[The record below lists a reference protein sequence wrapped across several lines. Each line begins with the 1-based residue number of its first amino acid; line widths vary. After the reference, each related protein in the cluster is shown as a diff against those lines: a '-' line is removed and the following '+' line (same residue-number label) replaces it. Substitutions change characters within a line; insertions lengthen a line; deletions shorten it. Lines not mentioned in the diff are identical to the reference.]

1 MTATRKQLTSDAA
14 GARTPRGRLF
24 WKYLAS
30 FVTVT
35 AVALIASVSIDGWFS
50 YREQKRLLI
59 SVQRQQADAAAA
71 TIGQFVDEIRHGLGW
86 LVQLPPSAVKSVDP
100 RIDAIR
106 VMRLNPAIAEI
117 AVLNAAGREQ
127 IRVSRN
133 VRDTIGSQADL
144 SGSAAFA
151 TAKAS
156 CVFYGPVYFFRE
168 TEPYMTL
175 AIASEDKD
183 PVVIVAEVN
192 LRFVWEVVSRIK
204 VGKGGEA
211 YVVDRQGLLVA
222 HPDLRQALQKRNL
235 SAQPQVRAA
244 LAGDMTAVGERVDA
258 LSGQNVLSAYAMVPA
273 MGWPVFVQLPIDE
286 AYAPIYA
293 SILRSAVLLVVL
305 LACAV
310 VVALVFSR
318 RMTGPINALSQGA
331 ARIGGGHL
339 DQRIS
344 IRTGDELEDLGNE
357 FNRMAAR
364 LQESYATL
372 EQRVVE
378 RTAELALARDQA
390 MAEHADAL
398 RARKIAE
405 TANEAKSRFLAVIS
419 HEIRT
424 PLNGVLG
431 VLQLFQESEPASD
444 QRRLLNNAM
453 MSGETLIALIDGVLD
468 YARLESGAEAVELRP
483 FDVRRHI
490 DATVSLMRPQVE
502 AKGLAFLSN
511 IEIPDDTIVNGDPAK
526 LTRILFNLLSNAIK
540 FTPSGS
546 IQLNAALAADSVGAE
561 HLIVTVVDSGIG
573 IAPDMQ
579 QRIFAD
585 FTQADDSIA
594 RRFGGTGLGLAIS
607 RRLAVL
613 MSGALTV
620 DSRLGAGSTFR
631 LELPVIRAQSTQ
643 PMPEVAHA
651 SRVLS
656 VLVVDDDPINRDVA
670 EAMLRKLGH
679 RPSVAPDGKAAVAAC
694 GQDRFDVIL
703 MDIHMPGMSGFDTSA
718 AILALE
724 GESKPRIIALT
735 ADISK
740 DNQARM
746 EQSGISAMLGKPIL
760 IEALRHAIGT
770 ANDEASRASPS
781 KPPGLIDGAY
791 LTAQIEL
798 LGAKRIHALRQL
810 FADTAAGLVSDIES
824 AKASADHSALRHA
837 VHQLGSAAAALALAD
852 LFARC
857 SDIEQDI
864 LSGTV
869 DFSAIDEL
877 SDLQR
882 WSLDAF
888 DTELARLQEKSEA
901 LG

>member
-14 GARTPRGRLF
+14 GARAPRGRLF

-30 FVTVT
+30 FVMVT
-35 AVALIASVSIDGWFS
+35 AVALVASVSIDGWFS

-71 TIGQFVDEIRHGLGW
+71 AIGQFVDEIRHELGW
-86 LVQLPPSAVKSVDP
+86 LVQLPPGMVKSVDP

-127 IRVSRN
+127 VRVSRN
-133 VRDTIGSQADL
+133 VRDTIGSQLDL

-156 CVFYGPVYFFRE
+156 GVFYGPVYFFRE

-183 PVVIVAEVN
+183 PVIIVAEVN

-204 VGKGGEA
+204 VGERGEA
-211 YVVDRQGLLVA
+211 YVVDRRGRVVA
-222 HPDLRQALQKRNL
+222 HPDLRQALRKSDL

-244 LAGDMTAVGERVDA
+244 LAGDMTAVGERIDA

-273 MGWPVFVQLPIDE
+273 LGWPVFVQLPIDE

-305 LACAV
+305 LACAF

-318 RMTGPINALSQGA
+318 RMTGPINALARGA

-344 IRTGDELEDLGNE
+344 IRTGDELQDLGDQ
-357 FNRMAAR
+357 FNRMATR
-364 LQESYATL
+364 LRESYATL

-398 RARKIAE
+398 RARKMAE

-431 VLQLFQESEPASD
+431 VLQLFQDSESTLD
-444 QRRLLNNAM
+444 RRRLLSNAM
-453 MSGETLIALIDGVLD
+453 TSGETLIALIDGVLD
-468 YARLESGAEAVELRP
+468 YARLEAGTETVELRP
-483 FDVRRHI
+483 FDLRRHI
-490 DATVSLMRPQVE
+490 EAAAGLMRPQIE
-502 AKGLAFLSN
+502 AKGLTFQSSIA
-511 IEIPDDTIVNGDPAK
+511 IPDDTIIDGDPAK
-526 LTRILFNLLSNAIK
+526 LTRILFNLLSNAVK
-540 FTPSGS
+540 FTPGGA
-546 IQLNAALAADSVGAE
+546 IQLGATLTEEPTGAE
-561 HLIVTVVDSGIG
+561 HLIVTVADSGIG

-579 QRIFAD
+579 ERIFAD

-613 MSGALTV
+613 MSGTLAV
-620 DSRLGAGSTFR
+620 DSRLGEGSTFR
-631 LELPVIRAQSTQ
+631 LELPVLRTQSTQ
-643 PMPEVAHA
+643 PVPEVAHA

-656 VLVVDDDPINRDVA
+656 VLVVDDDPVNREVA
-670 EAMLRKLGH
+670 DAMLRKLGH
-679 RPSVAPDGKAAVAAC
+679 RPSVAPDGQAAVAAC

-703 MDIHMPGMSGFDTSA
+703 MDIHMPGMSGFDASA

-760 IEALRHAIGT
+760 IEALRHAID
-770 ANDEASRASPS
+770 AADEEATHASPS

-798 LGAKRIHALRQL
+798 LGARRIHALQQL
-810 FADTAAGLVSDIES
+810 FADTAAGLMSDIAS
-824 AKASADHSALRHA
+824 ARASADHSALRRA

-857 SDIEQDI
+857 SEIEQDI
-864 LSGTV
+864 VSGTT
-869 DFSAIDEL
+869 DIAAIDEL
-877 SDLQR
+877 SALQR
-882 WSLDAF
+882 RSLDAL
-888 DTELARLQEKSEA
+888 DTELAQLQEKSEA